1 MFGREQRNKGDEGKV
16 YLTNRTI
23 TKSTRSSS
31 SSSSTQV
38 PPQPSIAERTL
49 AERASPRTRK
59 RIPTNILGGEPPG
72 SGAIAPG
79 ELGPG
84 KNSDWTLRNGCRD
97 TDAEVSSGADV
108 GLGANDF
115 DRVNVA
121 SALRPLPDVCGS
133 RSSNGRALPF
143 PLSTF
148 GRDGEGSGV
157 ELGASPGAVLIKSD
171 PTLAYPRG
179 ARRLSQTRNVAA
191 GTRRA
196 TAISSSSGAFE
207 SGSACPWEGAGAS
220 TLGCRDTGGRGSCL
234 LSGRGCVTR

>member
-1 MFGREQRNKGDEGKV
+1 M
-16 YLTNRTI
+16 
-23 TKSTRSSS
+23 
-31 SSSSTQV
+31 
-38 PPQPSIAERTL
+38 
-49 AERASPRTRK
+49 
-59 RIPTNILGGEPPG
+59 NILGGEPPA
-72 SGAIAPG
+72 SGPTAAG

-97 TDAEVSSGADV
+97 PDAEESSGADV

-133 RSSNGRALPF
+133 RRSNGRAFAFPF
-143 PLSTF
+143 PLSIF
-148 GRDGEGSGV
+148 GRGSEGSGV
-157 ELGASPGAVLIKSD
+157 GLGVSAGAFLINSD

-196 TAISSSSGAFE
+196 TAISSSSGASE
-207 SGSACPWEGAGAS
+207 SGSARSWEGAGAS
-220 TLGCRDTGGRGSCL
+220 TLEWRDAGGSFL
-234 LSGRGCVTR
+234 LSGRGRVTR